1 MTKMID
7 FNSYRKKYL
16 EKIPKKKRIRVLLI
30 TESPPAQDEEIPAF
44 FYYDED
50 DLRRVD
56 KGSLFGEVMAGLYPA
71 EWKRYQ
77 WIGNSVGNNKRIMLT
92 RFSSDGLYLIDAT
105 DEPLQGLSLAW
116 KMEKLEAV
124 KRGRTLTRHIASLA
138 ERGYMWPNT
147 RIYITSCLVYD
158 KLYESLRNESFSAG
172 GMTFNLKNMLSGK
185 RIPMPFG
192 SNDSAQRFRSF
203 MGCLREIIA
212 ILNTHGQHP

>member
-1 MTKMID
+1 MKMID
-7 FNSYRKKYL
+7 FNAYRKKYL
-16 EKIPKKKRIRVLLI
+16 EKIPGKRRIRVLLI
-30 TESPPAQDEEIPAF
+30 AESPPAQDEDVPAF

-56 KGSLFGEVMAGLYPA
+56 RGSLFGEVMAGLYPM

-77 WIGNSVGNNKRIMLT
+77 WIGSPVGNNKRIMLT
-92 RFSSDGLYLIDAT
+92 RFSNDGLYLIDAT

-116 KMEKLEAV
+116 KTEKLESV
-124 KRGRTLTRHIASLA
+124 KIGRTLTKHIASLA
-138 ERGYMWPNT
+138 GGRHLWPNT

-172 GMTFNLKNMLSGK
+172 GMTFNLKNMLSDR

-212 ILNTHGQHP
+212 ILNTQRQHP